1 MTTDGPSPST
11 SPGPEPEE
19 QRAARHAREKYGERH
34 MWMWLAYFLF
44 GIHFIAFV
52 MIYAVTHAPSK

>member
-1 MTTDGPSPST
+1 MTTDGP
-11 SPGPEPEE
+11 PGPEPEE
-19 QRAARHAREKYGERH
+19 QRAARRSREKYGERH

-52 MIYAVTHAPSK
+52 MIYAVTHATSK